1 MTTNNTTTTPPTPTR
16 IMSMASAFYDSQ
28 VLFTA
33 SDLGIFRTL
42 ADHPGS
48 DSDAIAAS
56 CNLDPRAT
64 RLLVDA
70 CVALDLLSKD
80 GNRYT
85 NARETSAFLVPGV
98 PGDLSTAIRYNRD
111 VYAAWGQLATFAKT
125 GSPVEKPEIHLG
137 DDEDRTRTFVLSM
150 HGRAMGIGRAVVPLL
165 DMNGV
170 ARLLD
175 IGGGPGAYSTLIAK
189 ANPELHATVLDLP
202 GVVSVAAE
210 LIENAGMSQQVDCLP
225 GDYHSTPFP
234 SGNDAVI
241 IFGVLH
247 QESPDSI
254 RDIFRRAAAALTP
267 GGRIY
272 ILDMMTDETR
282 CEPSFSALFAV
293 NMALTTQNGWVFSSE
308 DLKEWLN
315 EAGFTD
321 YHCAPLPPPMPH
333 WLASA
338 RLA

>member
-1 MTTNNTTTTPPTPTR
+1 
-16 IMSMASAFYDSQ
+16 MSMASAFYDSQ
-28 VLFTA
+28 ILFAA
-33 SDLGIFRTL
+33 SDLGIFRTV
-42 ADHPGS
+42 ANHPDS
-48 DSDAIAAS
+48 DCDAIAAS

-64 RLLVDA
+64 RLLLDA

-80 GNRYT
+80 GDRYANT
-85 NARETSAFLVPGV
+85 SETAAFLVPGA
-98 PGDLSTAIRYNRD
+98 PADLSTAIRYNRD
-111 VYAAWGQLATFAKT
+111 VYAAWGQLATFART
-125 GSPVEKPEIHLG
+125 GAPVEKPEIHLG
-137 DDEDRTRTFVLSM
+137 DDEARTQTFVLSM

-165 DMNGV
+165 DMKGV
-170 ARLLD
+170 TRLLD

-189 ANPELHATVLDLP
+189 ANPGLHATVLDLP
-202 GVVSVAAE
+202 GVVRVAAE
-210 LIENAGMSQQVDCLP
+210 LIEDAGMSQQVDCLP
-225 GDYHSTPFP
+225 GDYHATPFP
-234 SGNDAVI
+234 AGNDAVI

-254 RDIFRRAAAALTP
+254 RDIFKRAAAALNP
-267 GGRIY
+267 DGRIY

-308 DLKEWLN
+308 DLKEWLD
-315 EAGFTD
+315 EAGFAD
-321 YHCAPLPPPMPH
+321 YRCAPLPPPMPH